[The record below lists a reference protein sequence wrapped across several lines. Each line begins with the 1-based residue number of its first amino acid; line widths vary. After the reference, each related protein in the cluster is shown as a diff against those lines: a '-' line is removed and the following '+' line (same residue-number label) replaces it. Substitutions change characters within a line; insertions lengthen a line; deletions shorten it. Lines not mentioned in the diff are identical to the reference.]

1 MEIREF
7 LAVMV
12 EKEASDVYLTVG
24 LPPMYR
30 IEGTVSPHGTDQLS
44 REGLAVLC
52 QSIMDERQK
61 KMFADTR
68 EMNLAL
74 GYEDLGRFRVNSS
87 LPVEVMVPSIRYI
100 GGRPTVK

>member
-1 MEIREF
+1 MEIRQY
-7 LAVMV
+7 LSVMV
-12 EKEASDVYLTVG
+12 EKGASDVYLTVG

-30 IEGTVSPHGTDQLS
+30 IEGTITSTGDEELT

-74 GYEDLGRFRVNSS
+74 GYEDLGRFASTSFSS
-87 LPVEVMVPSIRYI
+87 EAVQGWLSDRSNL
-100 GGRPTVK
+100 KS